1 MDCVVKPVELTNP
14 SIFHSIL
21 AWRVAFMRIT
31 PRKRIGLVL
40 AELLDDLFL
49 QALQTSTTRRI

>member
-1 MDCVVKPVELTNP
+1 
-14 SIFHSIL
+14 
-21 AWRVAFMRIT
+21 MRIT

-49 QALQTSTTRRI
+49 QALQTSTTRRIWNWLTQARYVAAA